1 MSETLIVNYLIKGR
15 VKMNVE
21 ELVQKAKDLIG
32 EGNVEHAQQFIEEHK
47 DELGE
52 HYH

>member
-32 EGNVEHAQQFIEEHK
+32 EGNVGTCATIH
-47 DELGE
+47 
-52 HYH
+52 

>member
-32 EGNVEHAQQFIEEHK
+32 EGNVEHAQQKNIK
-47 DELGE
+47 MN
-52 HYH
+52 